1 MRSYNMI
8 DFKNATFKYL
18 KPSFGLDSKD
28 TILVTQTGYVITVP
42 VSEQNGD
49 YLTIKEKVDAG
60 EITIEEAD

>member
-1 MRSYNMI
+1 MI

-18 KPSFGLDSKD
+18 KQPFGLVDKND

-42 VSEQNGD
+42 MSEQNAD
-49 YLTIKEKVDAG
+49 YLIIKEKADAG

>member
-1 MRSYNMI
+1 MI

-18 KPSFGLDSKD
+18 KPSFGLDKND

-42 VSEQNGD
+42 VSEQNED

>member
-1 MRSYNMI
+1 MI

-18 KPSFGLDSKD
+18 KPSFGLVHKND

-42 VSEQNGD
+42 ISEQNAD
-49 YLTIKEKVDAG
+49 YLTIKEKADAG